1 MLCDFD
7 TVVQT
12 EHVGFGTRTGDVNL
26 VLVANE
32 NAHVLL
38 GLENHVIGV
47 QYLQL
52 FVNERQ

>member
-1 MLCDFD
+1 
-7 TVVQT
+7 
-12 EHVGFGTRTGDVNL
+12 VGFGTRTGDVNL